1 MPSASLSGIEFTIR
15 GNSDSA
21 SNSIARLTNQLD
33 KLKSSLA
40 STSGVKNMTN
50 GIKQVGNEAKK
61 ANKPLD
67 NLFASI
73 KRIAFYRMIR
83 GAIKAVTQAFSEGL
97 KNAYQFS
104 KAMGDAGGLASAL
117 DNIATKSLTMKN
129 QMGAAFGG
137 LITAI
142 TPIAIQVINIVN
154 TIAAAI
160 TRLIAILGGRSTWL
174 RAKDVWTEWGEAAS
188 GAGGA
193 AKEALRYLAPFDEL
207 NRLPSENKG
216 GGGGGA
222 STPDYSSMFEE
233 VSTEVGAGLL
243 DSLTEA
249 FQNVANW
256 FESKDWQNLGAAAWA
271 KLKELFSDG
280 GKASELVSALLE
292 TIGAACGAILATAW
306 GFLKGLADDLFQ
318 HFKDNIID
326 YNGNDKIDVLDILTA
341 AFKTAVDFGQ
351 WYDEHIIQPFWR
363 GFKSAFLGKNPSA
376 DNKITLKDILNKLFG
391 QTSGSGTEVGITVP
405 VTGIQDKIPTAQKTL
420 KDMIAEIASRRVN
433 KSKFDMTLHDLVAE
447 FSSRKLNKSKF
458 DTTLHDIA
466 AEFSSRILNKS
477 KFDTT
482 LHDLRA
488 EFSYKSLSSKFNNTI
503 DTVANFL
510 KRTFGAGFSTTID
523 VIANFFN
530 RLFANTFSSTI
541 DSIANFTTRSIA
553 DTFSTWFD
561 SVANFVTRSV
571 DSTTFNTW
579 FDAGANFITGVQG
592 YLSAYAPVVE
602 AIASMINP
610 YWKYGTPTM
619 DVNASVGSHSGH
631 SGTFAKGGAYYGG
644 TWHSIPQ
651 AANGGSFH
659 GTLFWA
665 GENGAE
671 VVGNAGGRTE
681 VLNRSQLASTMYS
694 AVRTA
699 IASTAS
705 SNSGM
710 SEESL
715 YRVFLRALNDAD
727 NSVEVDVDGN
737 VLFRTM
743 VQKNRENTRLT
754 GVNALA

>member
-1 MPSASLSGIEFTIR
+1 MPSASLSGIEFTIK

-61 ANKPLD
+61 ANKPLAT
-67 NLFASI
+67 LFASI

-154 TIAAAI
+154 SIAAAI

-174 RAKDVWTEWGEAAS
+174 RAKDVWTEWGEAAA

-207 NRLPSENKG
+207 NRLPDENKG

-222 STPDYSSMFEE
+222 STPDYASMFEE
-233 VSTEVGAGLL
+233 VSTNVGAGLL
-243 DSLTEA
+243 DSLTET
-249 FQNVANW
+249 FRNVANW
-256 FESKDWQNLGAAAWA
+256 FETQDWQNLGATAWA

-280 GKASELVSALLE
+280 GKASELVSALME
-292 TIGAACGAILATAW
+292 AIGAAIGGITAAAW
-306 GFLKGLADDLFQ
+306 GFLKGLAEDLFK
-318 HFKDNIID
+318 HFKQNIID

-341 AFKTAVDFGQ
+341 AFKTAVDFGR

-363 GFKSAFLGKNPSA
+363 GFKQAFLGSDA
-376 DNKITLKDILNKLFG
+376 GTSSISLSDIFKKLFG
-391 QTSGSGTEVGITVP
+391 SNATNNGAGIKVTVTDI
-405 VTGIQDKIPTAQKTL
+405 VDKIPTSQKTL
-420 KDMIAEIASRRVN
+420 SAIAKFTSRTLSNWMQSDTGGKLFSSIAN
-433 KSKFDMTLHDLVAE
+433 FT
-447 FSSRKLNKSKF
+447 SRKLSNWMSS
-458 DTTLHDIA
+458 DTGGKL
-466 AEFSSRILNKS
+466 FSSIANFTSR
-477 KFDTT
+477 KFSNWMSSDTGGK
-482 LHDLRA
+482 L
-488 EFSYKSLSSKFNNTI
+488 FSAIANFTKRNVNVSTTF
-503 DTVANFL
+503 DTVANFF
-510 KRTFGAGFSTTID
+510 KRI
-523 VIANFFN
+523 
-530 RLFANTFSSTI
+530 FANTFSSTF
-541 DSIANFTTRSIA
+541 DSTANFTTRSIA

-561 SVANFVTRSV
+561 SVANFVSRNIGN
-571 DSTTFNTW
+571 TFSTW
-579 FDAGANFITGVQG
+579 FDAVANFV
-592 YLSAYAPVVE
+592 SAVFGWNSYNAPNADVTANMV
-602 AIASMINP
+602 NP
-610 YWKYGTPTM
+610 HWDGWRTPTM
-619 DVNASVGSHSGH
+619 NVNANVQ
-631 SGTFAKGGAYYGG
+631 YGG
-644 TWHSIPQ
+644 GQGGRALGGVYSNGAWHDIPQ
-651 AANGGSFH
+651 YARGGRPH
-659 GTLFWA
+659 GSIFWA
-665 GENGAE
+665 GEAGPE
-671 VVGNAGGRTE
+671 LVGHVGGRTE

-694 AVRTA
+694 AVRSA
-699 IASTAS
+699 V
-705 SNSGM
+705 SGVPSGGGM
-710 SEESL
+710 DGEEL

-727 NSVEVDVDGN
+727 NNVEVDVDGN
-737 VLFRTM
+737 VLFRAM